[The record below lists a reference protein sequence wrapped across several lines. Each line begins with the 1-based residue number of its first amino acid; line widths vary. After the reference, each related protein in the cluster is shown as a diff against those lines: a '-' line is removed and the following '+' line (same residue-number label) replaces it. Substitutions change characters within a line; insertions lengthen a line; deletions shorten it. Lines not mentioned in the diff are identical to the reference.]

1 MDLHKIFQYLLE
13 DDEFLTITEITNNQS
28 ERKGNTL
35 IDIITDSKRL
45 DPGAIENYDDFPE
58 QIKKYLD
65 SKYKRHGIMPV
76 IEKDGRIVNVSF
88 LVSLNLLLRPDLQD
102 KEVDIDG
109 LESYISHS
117 ILSNCQID
125 KIKNTCKVKAKN
137 KDLEAIFAS
146 GNLTDEVITRIV
158 NILEI
163 NLVIFN
169 VDTGIN
175 RVYWSHSTKYNFI
188 NLFRRF
194 YVMCHVQGDYEPIIN
209 EDPFD
214 CKHVYAQI
222 LADYGSFEFIP
233 NLQLAYHSIAY
244 LNTWNIS
251 VPDWLAIINQFHAP
265 STINLEEHFDR
276 LS

>member
-45 DPGAIENYDDFPE
+45 DPGAVENYDDFPK
-58 QIKKYLD
+58 QIKKYLT

-76 IEKDGRIVNVSF
+76 IERDNRIINVSF
-88 LVSLNLLLRPDLQD
+88 LMSLNLLLRPDLQ
-102 KEVDIDG
+102 ENDIDS

-117 ILSNCQID
+117 ILANCQID

-137 KDLEAIFAS
+137 KDLEAIFSS
-146 GNLTDEVITRIV
+146 GNLTDEVIMRIV

-169 VDTGIN
+169 VDTGTN

-188 NLFRRF
+188 NLFRRL
-194 YVMCHVQGDYEPIIN
+194 YVMCHVQGDYEPIVN

-214 CKHVYAQI
+214 CKYAYTQI

-233 NLQLAYHSIAY
+233 DLQLAYHSIAY
-244 LNTWNIS
+244 LNTWKIS
-251 VPDWLAIINQFHAP
+251 SPNWLTIVNQFHTP
-265 STINLEEHFDR
+265 SFINLEEHLDR
-276 LS
+276 LL